1 MAPTPVTRPF
11 RFQELRADS
20 LSGDF
25 VVKIPLPMRLNYT
38 PRTLRA
44 GMTLME
50 VLIATAILVFGVV
63 AVLAVVMSAQR
74 THQRATDET
83 IAVQVAQ
90 SIMAEWREL
99 LDKGGFK
106 DGSIPPSTD
115 PKTPFDQLKGHV
127 DYPDYHYAVKY
138 AEIYP
143 TRGSDKSSVPVGR
156 EYLVEVHVFW
166 LRQGGTRSVV
176 FRTIML
182 HRGG

>member
-1 MAPTPVTRPF
+1 
-11 RFQELRADS
+11 
-20 LSGDF
+20 
-25 VVKIPLPMRLNYT
+25 MRLHRL

-74 THQRATDET
+74 THQRAIDET

-99 LDKGGFK
+99 MDKGGDK
-106 DGSIPPSTD
+106 SGNLPPSTD
-115 PKTPFDQLKGHV
+115 PKTPFEQLKGHV

-138 AEIYP
+138 TEIFP
-143 TRGSDKSSVPVGR
+143 KTGMKGNNVPVGR
-156 EYLVEVHVFW
+156 EFLVEVYVFW
-166 LRQGGTRSVV
+166 MRQGGTRSVV
-176 FRTIML
+176 FHTIML
-182 HRGG
+182 QRGG